1 MKTITT
7 VLLTLV
13 GVAVVAGVAY
23 GGYTVFKPKPK
34 DDYATVVSAKP
45 VTKTWS
51 EPHRECHDV
60 TVQKRKPAQDSND
73 IAGTVIGAVVGGVIG
88 HQFGGGRGKDAATAA
103 GAVAGGYAGRKTQ
116 QHMQTNDTY
125 STTEQRCVTVN
136 KTHSKQD
143 GYKVTYEY
151 KGQRHTVHMA
161 SDPGDRLPVDNGH
174 VVTH

>member
-13 GVAVVAGVAY
+13 GVAVVGGVAY
-23 GGYTVFKPKPK
+23 GGYTVFKPADAYAKVVDVKP
-34 DDYATVVSAKP
+34 ATKS
-45 VTKTWS
+45 WS
-51 EPHRECHDV
+51 EPQQECHDV
-60 TVQKRKPAQDSND
+60 TVQKQKPANDKND

-116 QHMQTNDTY
+116 QHMQANDTY
-125 STTEQRCVTVN
+125 STTERRCTTVN

-143 GYKVTYEY
+143 GYKVTYEF
-151 KGQRHTVHMA
+151 KGQRHTVHMDN
-161 SDPGDRLPVDNGH
+161 DPGDRLPVKDGH
-174 VVTH
+174 VVTN